1 MLLGQQILALFQGQL
16 IWDLNLLLK
25 NSFAAVPGLVRQEVC
40 VCQGLLEATSEFR
53 LLQSWPSEIDM
64 PPNAKHTCP
73 SSEVPRGLLPLQHQ
87 LRVPN
92 LA

>member
-25 NSFAAVPGLVRQEVC
+25 NPFAAVPGLVRQEVR

-53 LLQSWPSEIDM
+53 LL
-64 PPNAKHTCP
+64 
-73 SSEVPRGLLPLQHQ
+73 
-87 LRVPN
+87 
-92 LA
+92 